1 MSQNKQIN
9 SEKYNSKPSF
19 KIAKISL
26 NNFRNYSDLELFPNK
41 SPIVIFGEN
50 GSGKTNILEA
60 ISFLAPGKGL
70 RSIKYED
77 VTHKNNKLGWSVS
90 AVIDDFKNNFK
101 PVLGTG
107 IFENKNLNKS
117 GRVLKVDQEF
127 KPISFLSK
135 LLSILW
141 ITPQMD
147 GIFLGEKSKRRKF
160 FDRLVFNFDGG
171 HVKHLN
177 IYEKALRDRSR
188 IFKDKVNDEKW
199 LNLIE
204 KSLASSGIAISIAR
218 KNCIIALNEKLLS
231 VSGTFPGAKITI
243 DCNVQEWLEIM
254 TPNEAE
260 IKFIDELRK
269 ARQID
274 SLTGRS
280 KLGPHRSDFKVVHL
294 KKNLLAENCS
304 TGEQKALL
312 VAIILG
318 QSRLLIDKD
327 GRAPIILLDDIIAHL
342 DFSHLESLFSELFAI
357 NPQVWVTATDP
368 YTLQKMFSDFQLIKV
383 ADNMVHNV

>member
-1 MSQNKQIN
+1 
-9 SEKYNSKPSF
+9 
-19 KIAKISL
+19 
-26 NNFRNYSDLELFPNK
+26 
-41 SPIVIFGEN
+41 
-50 GSGKTNILEA
+50 
-60 ISFLAPGKGL
+60 
-70 RSIKYED
+70 
-77 VTHKNNKLGWSVS
+77 
-90 AVIDDFKNNFK
+90 
-101 PVLGTG
+101 
-107 IFENKNLNKS
+107 
-117 GRVLKVDQEF
+117 
-127 KPISFLSK
+127 
-135 LLSILW
+135 
-141 ITPQMD
+141 MD

-160 FDRLVFNFDGG
+160 FDRLVFNFDKG

-188 IFKDKVNDEKW
+188 IFKDKVNDENW

-218 KNCIIALNEKLLS
+218 KNCITALNEKLLS

-243 DCNVQEWLEIM
+243 DCNVQDWLEIM

-260 IKFIDELRK
+260 IKFIDEIRK

-280 KLGPHRSDFKVVHL
+280 KFGPHRSDFKVVYL

-342 DFSHLESLFSELFAI
+342 DLSHLESLFSELFAI

-368 YTLQKMFSDFQLIKV
+368 YTLKKMFSDFQLIKV